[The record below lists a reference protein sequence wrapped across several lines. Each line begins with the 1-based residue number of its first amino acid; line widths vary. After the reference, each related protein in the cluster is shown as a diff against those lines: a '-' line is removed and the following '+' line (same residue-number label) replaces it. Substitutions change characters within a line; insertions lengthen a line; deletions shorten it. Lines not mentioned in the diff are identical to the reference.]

1 MKAGEG
7 DAVSDGADVLV
18 GQVLGVVGAGG
29 GVAGEH
35 AEAFGEGFDVC
46 GVGAAAFVIDCHAL
60 VGDFFEGA
68 VGVVVVEL
76 GGPVG
81 GFVFLDFA
89 GGAVGLLEGGVGGI
103 EGDI

>member
-1 MKAGEG
+1 METREG

-35 AEAFGEGFDVC
+35 AETFGKRFDIC
-46 GVGAAAFVIDCHAL
+46 GVVPAAFVIDCHSL

-89 GGAVGLLEGGVGGI
+89 GGAVGLLEGGVGGA
-103 EGDI
+103 ETDI

>member
-1 MKAGEG
+1 M
-7 DAVSDGADVLV
+7 
-18 GQVLGVVGAGG
+18 GVVGAGG
-29 GVAGEH
+29 GVAREH

-46 GVGAAAFVIDCHAL
+46 SVVAAAFVVDCHAL

-76 GGPVG
+76 RGPVG

-89 GGAVGLLEGGVGGI
+89 GGAIGLLEGGVGGI
-103 EGDI
+103 EADI

>member
-1 MKAGEG
+1 MEACEG

-18 GQVLGVVGAGG
+18 GQVLGVVRAGG

-35 AEAFGEGFDVC
+35 AEAFGKWFNVC
-46 GVGAAAFVIDCHAL
+46 GVVPAAFVIDCHAL
-60 VGDFFEGA
+60 IGDFFEGA

-89 GGAVGLLEGGVGGI
+89 GGAVGLLKGGVGGV
-103 EGDI
+103 EADI